1 MSIVLQIVTHI
12 GVTYI
17 GPPQII
23 GTTSREVPMT
33 QLDAKMKVGLRIKE
47 LRNALGYSQE
57 ALAFSIEMSRTY
69 FAEVETGKRNIS
81 IENIERIARGLGV
94 SLREF
99 FDSDLFTGWLGDGLL
114 EKYLWMRG
122 AASFYA
128 IRISRDLLTSISAEN
143 RRCRI
148 RLHYVSPEANGA
160 TRRAEFESAGRCLH
174 LKRKTP
180 APACSTRVRVR
191 S

>member
-1 MSIVLQIVTHI
+1 
-12 GVTYI
+12 
-17 GPPQII
+17 
-23 GTTSREVPMT
+23 MT
-33 QLDAKMKVGLRIKE
+33 QLDPKMCVGLRIKE
-47 LRNALGYSQE
+47 LRAGLGLSQE
-57 ALAFSIEMSRTY
+57 AFAYSIEMSRTY
-69 FAEVETGKRNIS
+69 FAEVETGKRNVS
-81 IENIERIARGLGV
+81 IENIERIAGGLGV

-99 FDSDLFTGWLGDGLL
+99 FRFRPVRWIVRLPASDVIFSA
-114 EKYLWMRG
+114 LWFECY
-122 AASFYA
+122 ASFW
-128 IRISRDLLTSISAEN
+128 IRFSATK

-180 APACSTRVRVR
+180 APACSTRVRAR